1 MNVPLELYTAF
12 NDVKFY
18 DEPHKYYID
27 NTELI
32 SVTTLIHKYQNDFD
46 VDYWSEYKASQF
58 NVTQD
63 EIKRAWNF
71 INKKGTLKGSLIH
84 SYAENLFQNKI
95 YEYPTDLVLNTFGFD
110 PIKKEYDITKKYI
123 DNFYRDT
130 FDKLIPIKTEIVLC
144 DKDYKIGGMIDVL
157 FYNKKMN
164 EFQIWDYK
172 TNKDFTYENK
182 RNNLL
187 FELSDL
193 EDCDLEIYSLQLS
206 LYKYLIEKNTS
217 IKLGGSYLIW
227 VSHNND
233 NYKIIKTKDRTEY
246 IEKILKK

>member
-46 VDYWSEYKASQF
+46 IDYWSEYKASQF

-144 DKDYKIGGMIDVL
+144 DKDYKIGGMIDIL

>member
-130 FDKLIPIKTEIVLC
+130 FDKLISIKTEIVLC

>member
-144 DKDYKIGGMIDVL
+144 DKDYKIGGMIDIL

>member
-1 MNVPLELYTAF
+1 MNVPLELYEAF

-18 DEPHKYYID
+18 DEPHKYFIND
-27 NTELI
+27 TELV

-63 EIKRAWNF
+63 EIKRAWRF

-95 YEYPTDLVLNTFGFD
+95 FEYPQDLIYNTFGFD
-110 PIKKEYDITKKYI
+110 PIKTEYDITKKYV
-123 DNFYRDT
+123 DNFYKDT
-130 FDKLIPIKTEIVLC
+130 FNKLIPIKTEIVLC
-144 DKDYKIGGMIDVL
+144 DKEFNIGGMIDIL
-157 FYNKKMN
+157 FYNRKMN

-172 TNKDFTYENK
+172 TNKDFKYENK
-182 RNNLL
+182 KNNLL
-187 FELSDL
+187 FDLSDL

-206 LYKYLIEKNTS
+206 LYKYIIEKNTS
-217 IKLGGSYLIW
+217 IKLGDSYLVW
-227 VSHNND
+227 MSHNND
-233 NYKIIKTKDRTEY
+233 NYKIIKTIDRMEY
-246 IEKILKK
+246 INKILKK

>member
-217 IKLGGSYLIW
+217 IKLGESYLIW
-227 VSHNND
+227 MSHNND

>member
-46 VDYWSEYKASQF
+46 IDYWSEYKASQY

-95 YEYPTDLVLNTFGFD
+95 YEYPTDLVLKTFGFD

-144 DKDYKIGGMIDVL
+144 DKDYKIGGMIDIL

-227 VSHNND
+227 MSHNND

>member
-144 DKDYKIGGMIDVL
+144 DKDYKIGGMIDIL

-227 VSHNND
+227 MSHNND

>member
-144 DKDYKIGGMIDVL
+144 DKDYKIGGMIDIL

-217 IKLGGSYLIW
+217 IKLGESYLIW
-227 VSHNND
+227 MSHNND

>member
-123 DNFYRDT
+123 DNFYLDT

-227 VSHNND
+227 MSHNND